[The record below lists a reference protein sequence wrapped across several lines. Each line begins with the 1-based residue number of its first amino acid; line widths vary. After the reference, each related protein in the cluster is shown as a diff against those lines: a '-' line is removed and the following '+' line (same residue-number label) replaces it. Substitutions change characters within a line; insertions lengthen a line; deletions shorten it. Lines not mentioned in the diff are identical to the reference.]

1 MFGTRIST
9 INKRSPKILKRKHS
23 IEKNL
28 SSHTVIG
35 AAVVVGQLT
44 RRPALHHSAKHTA

>member
-9 INKRSPKILKRKHS
+9 INKRSPKILKRKYS
-23 IEKNL
+23 IEEHL
-28 SSHTVIG
+28 SSHTVIE
-35 AAVVVGQLT
+35 AAVVDVQLT